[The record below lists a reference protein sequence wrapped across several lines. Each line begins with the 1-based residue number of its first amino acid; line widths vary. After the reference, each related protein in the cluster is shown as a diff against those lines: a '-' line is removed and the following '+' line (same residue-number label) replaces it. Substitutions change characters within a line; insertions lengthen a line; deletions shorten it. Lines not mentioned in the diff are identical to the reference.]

1 MKRKELIART
11 AHQENAARIEDHLLK
26 RQSLI
31 RMITEREAALYQS
44 LMYLESLKEILLV
57 TDTAILELMKEHDR
71 LTANYIQSRY
81 C

>member
-1 MKRKELIART
+1 MKRREKIAHT

-31 RMITEREAALYQS
+31 RMITEREAALQQS
-44 LMYLESLKEILLV
+44 VMYLDSLKEILLI
-57 TDTAILELMKEHDR
+57 TDTAILELMDEHNS
-71 LTANYIQSRY
+71 LTTNYLQSRY